1 VILMML
7 VGPQAKGDFEL
18 RMNYAM
24 KLWFLH
30 SPNFLLQLHDYFSTR
45 CM

>member
-1 VILMML
+1 MKGVRLVILMML

-24 KLWFLH
+24 KLLFLH
-30 SPNFLLQLHDYFSTR
+30 SPIFEGS
-45 CM
+45 

>member
-1 VILMML
+1 MMLMML

-24 KLWFLH
+24 KLLFLH
-30 SPNFLLQLHDYFSTR
+30 SPKIFEGS
-45 CM
+45 